1 MNAFEFEIT
10 ILRKSHDCWPIVVRI
25 KQLDGLTTHTEGNLQ
40 LSEDDWNKL
49 IQHQENEKEYGKLL
63 GQALF
68 QNEVRDAFIRAY
80 SKSSQDRPLRILLSI
95 EVDRTDELRTLHWQR
110 LCAPIDASGELNL
123 LARDQRVPFSLY
135 IPTIIDRR
143 FPPIGRRDLRALVLV
158 ASPSNL
164 GKYSLAPFDEKEV
177 VKSVKLALGDIECKF
192 LANIDDEDVVGPP
205 TLEELS
211 KQLTDAKKPY
221 TLLHMVC
228 HGALMKDNQRDT
240 VLFWATEDNQVKTV
254 LGNDLVAELKN
265 IGEQKGLPHL
275 AFLCTCESADP
286 RAEGAL
292 GGLGQRL
299 VRNLGMPAVVAMTRK
314 VTVKTALTL
323 SKRFYERLRES
334 GEVDSAMQEATA
346 GLGDRSDIT
355 VPALF
360 SRLAGLPL
368 FSDRLE
374 DRELTDGEIDCGIE
388 QCRQLLQERA
398 PNASVLKDKFE
409 QQVRILQERRGSEI
423 RSARLERQQALYELN
438 ILCNQVLEISFDA
451 LAALGKTPPQ
461 YKAECPFP
469 GLSSFR
475 DPKYRKFFFGRDEL
489 IKELHQ
495 KFKEGNFLAVFGE
508 SGSGKSSVVL
518 AGLIPKLQQ
527 ENPELQLVYLRP
539 GSAPV
544 EQLQVSQSQVSGQ
557 PAVFVVDQFEELFTL
572 CTDEAEQQDFIDQ
585 LLQLV
590 QQHKVA
596 ITIRSDFLGECSRY
610 STLREQIEKRQKLVG
625 PMEPSE
631 LGIAMKRQADTAGLE
646 FEEGL
651 NNAIL
656 AEVEQER
663 GRMPLLQY
671 ALQHIWE
678 RRWGRWLCYEEYED
692 LGGVNKAIATSAD
705 AFYRGLSS
713 NDERE
718 RVKNIFVRLTRL
730 DENVQPGTKRRNTRR
745 RVKLEELVPMGEDLN
760 QTKELVKRLADEG
773 IRLVVTSQDLAT
785 GAQEVEVAHEA
796 LIQHWNTLQEWLEK
810 DRTNLQLREK
820 ISQAALEWNQ
830 HLGKEEES
838 YLVHRGEPLEQ
849 AKALSIQSWFFN
861 QLEANYVIACV
872 ELRDR
877 QRQEEEARQKRELE
891 QERKALKAAQSRNR
905 VAAISLVGLAGL
917 TLFAFYQGNE
927 AQKQKNE
934 AQKNAREAARE
945 SVNALVQT
953 SEANLLS
960 NRQLEAVVAAV
971 EAGKK
976 LKQAH
981 LENTI
986 ENHTVSAALQRVID
1000 NVQERN
1006 RLASNQV
1013 YSVSFSPDGK
1023 TLASGSYD
1031 NTIKLWDVATGKQNT
1046 TLKGHTGGVMSVSFS
1061 PDGKTLASASNDNTI
1076 KLWDVA
1082 TGKQNTTLKGHS
1094 AEVYSVSFS
1103 SDGKTLASASNDNTI
1118 KLWDVAT
1125 GKQN

>member
-1 MNAFEFEIT
+1 LNAFEFEIT
-10 ILRKSHDCWPIVVRI
+10 ILRKSHDRWPIVVRI

-40 LSEDDWNKL
+40 LSEDEWNKL

-68 QNEVRDAFIRAY
+68 QNEMRDAFIRAY

-95 EVDRTDELRTLHWQR
+95 EVDHTDELRTLHWQR
-110 LCAPIDASGELNL
+110 LCVPIDASGEWNL

-192 LANIDDEDVVGPP
+192 LANIDDDDVVGPP

-360 SRLAGLPL
+360 SRLAGRPL

-374 DRELTDGEIDCGIE
+374 DRELTDGEIDHGIE

-451 LAALGKTPPQ
+451 LAALGKTPPE

-475 DPKYRKFFFGRDEL
+475 DPKYGKFFFGRDEL

-495 KFKEGNFLAVFGE
+495 KLKEGNFLAVFGE

-527 ENPELQLVYLRP
+527 EKPELQMVYLRP
-539 GSAPV
+539 GSAPL
-544 EQLQVSQSQVSGQ
+544 EQLQVSQAQASGQ

-572 CTDEAEQQDFIDQ
+572 CTDEAQQQDFIDQ

-590 QQHKVA
+590 QQHKVV

-631 LGIAMKRQADTAGLE
+631 LGIAMKRQADTARLE

-651 NNAIL
+651 NNKIL
-656 AEVEQER
+656 ADVEQER

-671 ALQHIWE
+671 ALQHLWE

-692 LGGVNKAIATSAD
+692 LGGVNKAIATLAD

-713 NDERE
+713 NDEQE

-730 DENVQPGTKRRNTRR
+730 DENVQQETKRRNTRR
-745 RVKLEELVPMGEDLN
+745 RVKLEELVPSGEDGN
-760 QTKELVKRLADEG
+760 QTRELVKRLADEG
-773 IRLVVTSQDLAT
+773 IRLVVISKDVAT
-785 GAQEVEVAHEA
+785 GADEVEVAHEA

-849 AKALSIQSWFFN
+849 AKALSIQPWFFN
-861 QLEANYVIACV
+861 KLEANYVNACV

-877 QRQEEEARQKRELE
+877 LSREEKAHRRRIIVLRLSILGVLSLFGASVVTVVGMILFTLRQKPNVAFASPGQQIEGTTDYKYFYSSKLGKDAKWPPAVIHQIVIGISGYGKPGCIDVGILDGGEETKKNGETFQLTAPKKPGVYYIQPKAYMQYDCNDSTTALSAIEKWQQEISKEPNKQTDTDNKVGVIVVGNVLDFAIYPQLWSAYSANVPNFASNSNFDADVYYILRE
-891 QERKALKAAQSRNR
+891 
-905 VAAISLVGLAGL
+905 
-917 TLFAFYQGNE
+917 F
-927 AQKQKNE
+927 
-934 AQKNAREAARE
+934 
-945 SVNALVQT
+945 
-953 SEANLLS
+953 
-960 NRQLEAVVAAV
+960 
-971 EAGKK
+971 K
-976 LKQAH
+976 LKP
-981 LENTI
+981 I
-986 ENHTVSAALQRVID
+986 
-1000 NVQERN
+1000 
-1006 RLASNQV
+1006 
-1013 YSVSFSPDGK
+1013 PDG
-1023 TLASGSYD
+1023 
-1031 NTIKLWDVATGKQNT
+1031 VT
-1046 TLKGHTGGVMSVSFS
+1046 TPPKAIT
-1061 PDGKTLASASNDNTI
+1061 DEN
-1076 KLWDVA
+1076 
-1082 TGKQNTTLKGHS
+1082 
-1094 AEVYSVSFS
+1094 
-1103 SDGKTLASASNDNTI
+1103 
-1118 KLWDVAT
+1118 
-1125 GKQN
+1125 

>member
-10 ILRKSHDCWPIVVRI
+10 ILRKSHDRWPIVVRI
-25 KQLDGLTTHTEGNLQ
+25 KQQDGLTTHTEGHLQ

-68 QNEVRDAFIRAY
+68 HDEVRDAFIRAY
-80 SKSSQDRPLRILLSI
+80 SNSSQDRPLRILLSI

-164 GKYSLAPFDEKEV
+164 GKYTLAPFDEKAV
-177 VKSVKLALGDIECKF
+177 VQSVKLALGDIECKF
-192 LANIDDEDVVGPP
+192 LANIDHEDVVGPP

-228 HGALMKDNQRDT
+228 HGSLMKDNQRDT

-254 LGNDLVAELKN
+254 LGNDLVTELKN
-265 IGEQKGLPHL
+265 IGEHKGLPHF

-299 VRNLGMPAVVAMTRK
+299 VQNLGMPAVVAMTRK

-360 SRLAGLPL
+360 SRLAGRPL
-368 FSDRLE
+368 FSDRLD
-374 DRELTDGEIDCGIE
+374 DRELTDGEIDYGIE
-388 QCRQLLQERA
+388 QCRLLLQERA
-398 PNASVLKDKFE
+398 PNASVLKFIFE

-489 IKELHQ
+489 IQELHQ

-527 ENPELQLVYLRP
+527 ENPALQMVYLRP

-544 EQLQVSQSQVSGQ
+544 EQLQVSQAQVSGQ

-572 CTDEAEQQDFIDQ
+572 CTDEAQQQDFIDQ

-590 QQHKVA
+590 QQHKVV

-610 STLREQIEKRQKLVG
+610 SALREQIEKRQKLVG

-631 LGIAMKRQADTAGLE
+631 LGIAMKRQADTARLE

-671 ALQHIWE
+671 ALQHLWE

-713 NDERE
+713 NDEQE

-745 RVKLEELVPMGEDLN
+745 RVKLEELVPLGEDLN

-785 GAQEVEVAHEA
+785 GTQEVEVAHEA

-820 ISQAALEWNQ
+820 ISQAALE
-830 HLGKEEES
+830 
-838 YLVHRGEPLEQ
+838 
-849 AKALSIQSWFFN
+849 
-861 QLEANYVIACV
+861 
-872 ELRDR
+872 
-877 QRQEEEARQKRELE
+877 
-891 QERKALKAAQSRNR
+891 
-905 VAAISLVGLAGL
+905 
-917 TLFAFYQGNE
+917 
-927 AQKQKNE
+927 
-934 AQKNAREAARE
+934 
-945 SVNALVQT
+945 
-953 SEANLLS
+953 
-960 NRQLEAVVAAV
+960 
-971 EAGKK
+971 
-976 LKQAH
+976 
-981 LENTI
+981 
-986 ENHTVSAALQRVID
+986 
-1000 NVQERN
+1000 
-1006 RLASNQV
+1006 
-1013 YSVSFSPDGK
+1013 
-1023 TLASGSYD
+1023 
-1031 NTIKLWDVATGKQNT
+1031 
-1046 TLKGHTGGVMSVSFS
+1046 
-1061 PDGKTLASASNDNTI
+1061 
-1076 KLWDVA
+1076 
-1082 TGKQNTTLKGHS
+1082 
-1094 AEVYSVSFS
+1094 
-1103 SDGKTLASASNDNTI
+1103 
-1118 KLWDVAT
+1118 
-1125 GKQN
+1125 